1 MIKEMI
7 CISCPMGCHLTVD
20 DSDKNDIK
28 VSGNTCPR
36 GRIYGINEV
45 TAPKRMVTSSVEVTG
60 SDAKRVSVKTSEPVP
75 KEQMF
80 ECLDVIRTITAAAP
94 VRIGDVLY
102 KNVCGSGAD
111 IVATRNADKI

>member
-1 MIKEMI
+1 MIREMI

-45 TAPKRMVTSSVEVTG
+45 TAPKRMVTSL
-60 SDAKRVSVKTSEPVP
+60 
-75 KEQMF
+75 M
-80 ECLDVIRTITAAAP
+80 
-94 VRIGDVLY
+94 
-102 KNVCGSGAD
+102 
-111 IVATRNADKI
+111 